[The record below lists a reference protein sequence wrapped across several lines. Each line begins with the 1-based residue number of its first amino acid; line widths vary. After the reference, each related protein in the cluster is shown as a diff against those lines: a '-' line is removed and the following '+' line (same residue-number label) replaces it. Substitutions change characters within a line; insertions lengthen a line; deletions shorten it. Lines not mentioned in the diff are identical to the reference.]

1 MTNFKQHFNLVE
13 GYLAA
18 ALSLSGSTM
27 VGIDLLQK
35 GDFKTAGAFF
45 VSGLITSA
53 FYFFASV
60 TYQKRN
66 RYRQLCAMQ
75 NDELKEGF
83 AELYAKL
90 DELEKRG

>member
-1 MTNFKQHFNLVE
+1 MITFKQRFNLVE
-13 GYLAA
+13 GYLSAI
-18 ALSLSGSTM
+18 LFLLGSVM
-27 VGIDLLQK
+27 VGSDLLQK

-45 VSGLITSA
+45 MSGLLTSA